1 MCVVQVKMQ
10 DVKNTATI
18 KAYPKKKKKPIRDM
32 ATINMW
38 GQSRSSQ
45 SLMTYLF
52 MYTSSSV
59 VISFHVKIMSYLVSI
74 DVFVPSIKLYV
85 IIA

>member
-1 MCVVQVKMQ
+1 
-10 DVKNTATI
+10 
-18 KAYPKKKKKPIRDM
+18 
-32 ATINMW
+32 
-38 GQSRSSQ
+38 
-45 SLMTYLF
+45 MTYLF